1 MVYAPPVGG
10 ATILAL
16 PCSLRVRMGAEWQ
29 PARVGSEPLL
39 TLAGGA
45 QLDVFYPSPSAS
57 GSRHSRQTATVA
69 CSAPPAPV
77 SHI

>member
-45 QLDVFYPSPSAS
+45 QLDVFYP
-57 GSRHSRQTATVA
+57 
-69 CSAPPAPV
+69 
-77 SHI
+77 